1 MSGMLNATHHA
12 AVMRNAIF
20 IPISMGMPIDGPPNT
35 TAKHAMNGTHEP
47 M

>member
-1 MSGMLNATHHA
+1 MLNATHHT
-12 AVMRNAIF
+12 AVIRNAIF
-20 IPISMGMPIDGPPNT
+20 IPTSMGTPTLGPPST